1 MDIRVVYI
9 TCANIEEAKKI
20 GREIVEKRFA
30 ACANIIDKIESFY
43 WWEGKLQ
50 EDKEA
55 LIIAKTRSS
64 LVNELIKKVKDIH
77 SYECPCIVTL
87 PVLEGNTD
95 FLEWIIEETK
105 D

>member
-30 ACANIIDKIESFY
+30 ACANIIDKIDSFY

>member
-55 LIIAKTRSS
+55 LIIAKTKSS

>member
-1 MDIRVVYI
+1 MVYI
-9 TCANIEEAKKI
+9 TCASIQEAQRI
-20 GREIVEKRFA
+20 GKEIVERRLA
-30 ACANIIDKIESFY
+30 ACVNIIEKISSFY

-55 LIIAKTRSS
+55 VIIAKTKSS
-64 LVNELIKKVKDIH
+64 LVHELIKKVKDIH

-95 FLEWIIEETK
+95 FLKWIIKETK
-105 D
+105 N